1 MRNLVLL
8 REKFL
13 IRDPEKV
20 NNKTNKS
27 NQKNIEKDFKVI
39 FIEGMVTSPF
49 SQNF

>member
-1 MRNLVLL
+1 M
-8 REKFL
+8 
-13 IRDPEKV
+13 RDPEKV
-20 NNKTNKS
+20 NNKTNKN